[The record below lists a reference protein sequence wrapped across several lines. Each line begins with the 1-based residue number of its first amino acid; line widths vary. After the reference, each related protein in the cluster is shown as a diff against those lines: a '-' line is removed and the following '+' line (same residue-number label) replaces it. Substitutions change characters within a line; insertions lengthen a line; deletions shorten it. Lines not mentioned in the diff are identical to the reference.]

1 MIIALNFYINHE
13 NKIPSKKSFEI
24 EELSITLNKLAKKIG
39 HVGDDTLRDTNGIYR
54 TLLNL
59 WYRERGSTNLRIGK
73 TMIRLW
79 EHYRNNKQ
87 ELVKLSKAILAH
99 LAEDQPITFN
109 YPELDNPLEGR
120 LLVGTHLYRERN
132 KQIVKQKKQQYL
144 DEFGC
149 LRCEACDFD
158 FANTY
163 GSRGKGFIECHHV
176 IPLSELNV
184 ATKTKLND
192 LSLLCANCHRM
203 IHSKRPWLNLENL
216 SNLLNQSRQ

>member
-1 MIIALNFYINHE
+1 M
-13 NKIPSKKSFEI
+13 
-24 EELSITLNKLAKKIG
+24 AKKID
-39 HVGDDTLRDTNGIYR
+39 HVGDVTLRNFNGVHR
-54 TLLNL
+54 TLSNL
-59 WYRERGSTNLRIGK
+59 WYREQGNTNLPIGK

-79 EHYRNNKQ
+79 DHYKNNKQ
-87 ELVKLSKAILAH
+87 ELVKLSQAILAH
-99 LAEDQPITFN
+99 LAEDQPITFD

-149 LRCEACDFD
+149 LRCETCDFD
-158 FANTY
+158 FANIY

-184 ATKTKLND
+184 ATETKLND

-203 IHSKRPWLNLENL
+203 IHRKQPWLSLESL
-216 SNLLNQSRQ
+216 SNLLHDSR